1 MRYKV
6 TKCEIEMLNDELIEA
21 YTKVK
26 FLELEV
32 VQTNA
37 KVERVSTKGLMM
49 SSLIKNPPPTK
60 PD

>member
-1 MRYKV
+1 
-6 TKCEIEMLNDELIEA
+6 MLNGELIEA

-32 VQTNA
+32 VQANA
-37 KVERVSTKGLMM
+37 KVERVSTKKLDE
-49 SSLIKNPPPTK
+49 SFPLRRPSLTK